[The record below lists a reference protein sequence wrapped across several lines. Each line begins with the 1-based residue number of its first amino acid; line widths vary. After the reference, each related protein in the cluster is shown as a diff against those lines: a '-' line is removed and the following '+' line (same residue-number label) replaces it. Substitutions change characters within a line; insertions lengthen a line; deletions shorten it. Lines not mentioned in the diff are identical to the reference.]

1 MGIIMKMFSTILLMI
16 FILSVSLKSQEF
28 KSPESAAY
36 DPVQNRYYISN
47 FGDGNIIEVDS
58 NGVRYYFKKG
68 LAKSLGM
75 IIQDNI
81 LYVISNFK
89 KVTGFSLADTSRTFE
104 IIIEQA
110 KFLNDITGD
119 GKDNLYVTD
128 SNAKKIYKINVS
140 IKSYSLFWD
149 SDLNGPNGIL
159 YNKQTHS
166 IIVCNFTN
174 NALIQSISLKDS
186 AISVLDSTKF
196 SNLDGLAIDNQ
207 GNIYVSFWDSGS
219 FKTGFTKTGS
229 VYKYDNAF
237 INSPQLIASNLY
249 GPADI
254 FYNMYKSELV
264 IPLFLENVVKFI
276 SITADVTQ
284 NK

>member
-1 MGIIMKMFSTILLMI
+1 MFSTILLMI

-36 DPVQNRYYISN
+36 DPFQNRYYISN

-58 NGVRYYFKKG
+58 NGFRHYFKKG

-128 SNAKKIYKINVS
+128 SNAKKIYKIDVS
-140 IKSYSLFWD
+140 TKSYSLFWD
-149 SDLNGPNGIL
+149 SALNGPNGIL

-166 IIVCNFTN
+166 IIVCNFTS

-186 AISVLDSTKF
+186 TISVLDSTKF
-196 SNLDGLAIDNQ
+196 NNLDGLAIDDR
-207 GNIYVSFWDSGS
+207 GNIYVSFWNSGS
-219 FKTGFTKTGS
+219 FKTGS

-237 INSPQLIASNLY
+237 INSPQLVASNLY

-254 FYNMYKSELV
+254 FYNTYKSELV
-264 IPLFLENVVKFI
+264 IPLFLDNDVKFI
-276 SITADVTQ
+276 PVTVDVIK

>member
-1 MGIIMKMFSTILLMI
+1 MKCFSFIILLL
-16 FILSVSLKSQEF
+16 FVLVDLSISQEF
-28 KSPESAAY
+28 IAPESAAY
-36 DPVQNRYYISN
+36 DPVNNRYFISN
-47 FGDGNIIEVDS
+47 YGDGNIIEIDS
-58 NGVRYYFKKG
+58 NGIKYYFKKG

-75 IIQDNI
+75 IIQEDI

-219 FKTGFTKTGS
+219 FKTGFTHNGS

-237 INSPQLIASNLY
+237 KNSPQLVTSNLY

-254 FYNMYKSELV
+254 FYNAYKNELIV
-264 IPLFLENVVKFI
+264 PLLLGNEVKYIFI
-276 SITADVTQ
+276 GSD
-284 NK
+284 